1 MSLTNHYPFA
11 TIPLN
16 YNLTSFEDFLDFQ
29 TLSIHY
35 NQIYKEFVDDLNFIL
50 STEISLQKLTLDEIL
65 FNEKILSPFRKNDII
80 KYAGGV
86 YNHQIV
92 FRSITPNPI
101 VSICPELKKAIEN
114 KYKTMRDFYLEFKKA
129 CLAMTTCG
137 YVFLVCD
144 EKCQVS
150 IKTVYGNDTTV
161 PDNLCPILGIDM
173 FEHAYYLKYKHNV
186 KEYVENWFK
195 YICFEYA
202 NNQYKECLK
211 IVNSNI

>member
-1 MSLTNHYPFA
+1 
-11 TIPLN
+11 
-16 YNLTSFEDFLDFQ
+16 
-29 TLSIHY
+29 
-35 NQIYKEFVDDLNFIL
+35 
-50 STEISLQKLTLDEIL
+50 
-65 FNEKILSPFRKNDII
+65 
-80 KYAGGV
+80 
-86 YNHQIV
+86 
-92 FRSITPNPI
+92 
-101 VSICPELKKAIEN
+101 
-114 KYKTMRDFYLEFKKA
+114 MRDFYLEFKKA

>member
-80 KYAGGV
+80 KYAGE
-86 YNHQIV
+86 YITIRLFLDLLHQTLL
-92 FRSITPNPI
+92 F
-101 VSICPELKKAIEN
+101 
-114 KYKTMRDFYLEFKKA
+114 
-129 CLAMTTCG
+129 
-137 YVFLVCD
+137 
-144 EKCQVS
+144 Q
-150 IKTVYGNDTTV
+150 
-161 PDNLCPILGIDM
+161 
-173 FEHAYYLKYKHNV
+173 
-186 KEYVENWFK
+186 
-195 YICFEYA
+195 YA
-202 NNQYKECLK
+202 LN
-211 IVNSNI
+211 

>member
-114 KYKTMRDFYLEFKKA
+114 KYKTMLYGKEVMNISAVAPTIYSNRMLEFAK
-129 CLAMTTCG
+129 
-137 YVFLVCD
+137 
-144 EKCQVS
+144 
-150 IKTVYGNDTTV
+150 
-161 PDNLCPILGIDM
+161 
-173 FEHAYYLKYKHNV
+173 EHIFV
-186 KEYVENWFK
+186 RGEE
-195 YICFEYA
+195 
-202 NNQYKECLK
+202 
-211 IVNSNI
+211 

>member
-1 MSLTNHYPFA
+1 M
-11 TIPLN
+11 
-16 YNLTSFEDFLDFQ
+16 
-29 TLSIHY
+29 
-35 NQIYKEFVDDLNFIL
+35 
-50 STEISLQKLTLDEIL
+50 QKLTLDEIL

-161 PDNLCPILGIDM
+161 PNNLCPILGIDM

>member
-1 MSLTNHYPFA
+1 MLKYMEVFMSLTNHYPFA

-65 FNEKILSPFRKNDII
+65 FNEKILSPFRRNDII

-129 CLAMTTCG
+129 NL
-137 YVFLVCD
+137 
-144 EKCQVS
+144 
-150 IKTVYGNDTTV
+150 KTQFSDKTPRIQN
-161 PDNLCPILGIDM
+161 PKPESKQLQL
-173 FEHAYYLKYKHNV
+173 L
-186 KEYVENWFK
+186 WF
-195 YICFEYA
+195 
-202 NNQYKECLK
+202 
-211 IVNSNI
+211 